1 MDQLVGYDRREH
13 RTVVGLEAGESRYYR
28 LPPIT
33 PGQVTVAAPDQLRT
47 DPRDTPPG
55 DGSGQPPRLSE
66 DLELEL
72 THPGGVLETGSAG
85 VTANSLWSDALWRLR
100 VTNKRAPGSAARD
113 VPLDVTYQST
123 LPIRERR
130 VPADFYHEGLA
141 NNYNKQEYLQVA
153 LDGNYLEIGF
163 RDDFRLLYGLETPGD
178 PKHLFKRIFSEYV
191 SFPERTEMAGP
202 VFDIGAGP
210 HPDGSGNAVFF
221 SIRADFPAMRVD
233 VTPPAVSN
241 FSVDLIPF
249 SIRLKLWLTT
259 ANGHVHYTPFIESEL
274 LDALDRDIT
283 YPDPGSGFTATAT
296 LNPKTYLRD
305 RIQETL
311 FRAQYPFENARDYPS
326 SFGSLLGRWLA
337 GREAPI
343 RGLGYA
349 PGSRDVL
356 GMDGIVEPA
365 SGDILVRYVGPRE
378 KPELGDQP
386 QVLGPD
392 GGTSVPI
399 DDGSV
404 PLFDPPFRDEEP
416 EWDPS
421 TTDGLPE
428 LGGGFGHS
436 RDLGPLAQID
446 HIVVLMQENRSF
458 DHLLGY
464 LSKLKIKPEVDGL
477 LPDDH
482 PGAAGQY
489 NHYTDPYGGQANLRP
504 TRAGGTGWDEH
515 IPGPCHEHY
524 CVVAQVSDGM
534 GGFVSD
540 FARRIGKPDDRH
552 SPAAANDARLQ
563 LVMEYHVAEQLPMYD
578 LFQQEFVICDSWYKS
593 HPGPTWPNR
602 FILLTGDL
610 NKDATGNVEE
620 ESPDP
625 TKMPPIRTKTI
636 FDYLTEW
643 GISWR
648 IFEHGYS
655 FLRLFRN
662 FTYDRTD
669 ILPFNDENDGFEATA
684 RSGRLPSVTLI
695 EPDYIELPPGNDD
708 HAPADLAC
716 GQDLVNRIFQALLAS
731 PDWERALFL
740 ITYDEH
746 GGFYDHRVPPTYAV
760 PPLANN
766 SDALGPRVPGFVI
779 SPLVERG
786 KVAHELFDHTS
797 IGATIVRRF
806 APIRARVPTVTPRMD
821 AARDFG
827 LLLTQP
833 PRPRTDY
840 TSLDLPPLLDVRY
853 KDDPEHNPCRRL
865 SASASLMTDS
875 PKEDFHWL
883 LAAVR
888 LATGEPPR
896 PVRRRHPVV
905 SEPGRDGLP
914 IRDVHPSRPG

>member
-1 MDQLVGYDRREH
+1 
-13 RTVVGLEAGESRYYR
+13 
-28 LPPIT
+28 
-33 PGQVTVAAPDQLRT
+33 
-47 DPRDTPPG
+47 
-55 DGSGQPPRLSE
+55 
-66 DLELEL
+66 
-72 THPGGVLETGSAG
+72 
-85 VTANSLWSDALWRLR
+85 
-100 VTNKRAPGSAARD
+100 
-113 VPLDVTYQST
+113 
-123 LPIRERR
+123 
-130 VPADFYHEGLA
+130 
-141 NNYNKQEYLQVA
+141 
-153 LDGNYLEIGF
+153 
-163 RDDFRLLYGLETPGD
+163 
-178 PKHLFKRIFSEYV
+178 
-191 SFPERTEMAGP
+191 
-202 VFDIGAGP
+202 
-210 HPDGSGNAVFF
+210 
-221 SIRADFPAMRVD
+221 MRVD
-233 VTPPAVSN
+233 VTPPVVSN

-259 ANGHVHYTPFIESEL
+259 LNGHVYYTPFIESEL

-283 YPDPGSGFTATAT
+283 YPDPDSGFTATAT
-296 LNPKTYLRD
+296 LNPGTYLRD
-305 RIQETL
+305 RIQKTL
-311 FRAQYPFENARDYPS
+311 FRAQYPFENALDYPS

-349 PGSRDVL
+349 PGPRDVL
-356 GMDGIVEPA
+356 GTDGIVEPA

-386 QVLGPD
+386 QALGPD

-404 PLFDPPFRDEEP
+404 PLFEPPFRDEEP

-421 TTDGLPE
+421 TTGGLPE

-515 IPGPCHEHY
+515 IPGPCHEH
-524 CVVAQVSDGM
+524 
-534 GGFVSD
+534 
-540 FARRIGKPDDRH
+540 
-552 SPAAANDARLQ
+552 
-563 LVMEYHVAEQLPMYD
+563 
-578 LFQQEFVICDSWYKS
+578 
-593 HPGPTWPNR
+593 
-602 FILLTGDL
+602 
-610 NKDATGNVEE
+610 
-620 ESPDP
+620 
-625 TKMPPIRTKTI
+625 
-636 FDYLTEW
+636 
-643 GISWR
+643 
-648 IFEHGYS
+648 
-655 FLRLFRN
+655 
-662 FTYDRTD
+662 
-669 ILPFNDENDGFEATA
+669 
-684 RSGRLPSVTLI
+684 
-695 EPDYIELPPGNDD
+695 
-708 HAPADLAC
+708 LAC

-731 PDWERALFL
+731 PDWERTLFL

-746 GGFYDHRVPPTYAV
+746 GGFYDHRVPPTNAV

-806 APIRARVPTVTPRMD
+806 APIRARVPAVTPRMD

-865 SASASLMTDS
+865 SASPSLMTDS

-905 SEPGRDGLP
+905 SEPGRDGVP